1 MLGPSLAGLLLL
13 AGTALGFSTHST
25 HKLLSALSLRG
36 LPSETRP
43 LPEAAA
49 TSWRRATLTGF
60 RHLFREQNGRL
71 GAITVTTAALTAFSG
86 AYWTITVVLADRNWH
101 LGSQA
106 LGFINAAYGT
116 GAILGTF
123 LVARLA
129 RRFSPIIGYVVS
141 LAGSAGA
148 IALFGLSAPGAFPFI
163 ALGTFALIE
172 MQNQVLGNTLIQTS
186 TAPELLG
193 RVFGAF
199 EAVVVSAVV
208 LGAVVAGPLIDLL
221 GARTTTIV
229 FAVAPV
235 IALIVSL
242 PKLLTTSSSV
252 AVQPTLA

>member
-1 MLGPSLAGLLLL
+1 
-13 AGTALGFSTHST
+13 
-25 HKLLSALSLRG
+25 
-36 LPSETRP
+36 